1 MLSNG
6 RPRNAAATRDA
17 ILQAATRRFS
27 AEGYD
32 DVGVRDIAADVGV
45 DPALVVRYFGSKEDL
60 FAAVLDSCDG
70 EDLLE
75 GPRETF
81 GARLAHDLVYGGNS
95 CDEDLRR
102 LQIMLRS
109 VSSSKAQEIVRREAE
124 RNFYGPFKEW
134 IGGEHAAVRA
144 RLAAALMMGMEVNR
158 EVTGALRQ
166 TPEECKELERRLA
179 GMLQAVIDD

>member
-1 MLSNG
+1 VLTSG
-6 RPRNAAATRDA
+6 RPRNAAATRES

-45 DPALVVRYFGSKEDL
+45 DPALVVRYFGSKEEL

-70 EDLLE
+70 DEIMD

-81 GARLAHDLVYGGNS
+81 GARLAHDLVYGTNS

-109 VSSSKAQEIVRREAE
+109 ISSSKAQEIVRREAE
-124 RNFYGPFKEW
+124 RKFYGPFADW
-134 IGGEHAAVRA
+134 IGGKDASVRA

-179 GMLQAVIDD
+179 AMLQAAIDD

>member
-1 MLSNG
+1 MLNSG
-6 RPRNAAATRDA
+6 RPRNAAATRDS

-45 DPALVVRYFGSKEDL
+45 DPALVVRYFGSKEEL

-70 EDLLE
+70 GEVMD

-81 GARLAHDLVYGGNS
+81 GARLAHDLVYGVNS

-109 VSSSKAQEIVRREAE
+109 VSSSKAQEIVRRVSEQK
-124 RNFYGPFKEW
+124 FYGPFAEW

-158 EVTGALRQ
+158 HVAGGRRQ
-166 TPEECKELERRLA
+166 SPEECQELERRLA
-179 GMLQAVIDD
+179 AMLQAVIDD